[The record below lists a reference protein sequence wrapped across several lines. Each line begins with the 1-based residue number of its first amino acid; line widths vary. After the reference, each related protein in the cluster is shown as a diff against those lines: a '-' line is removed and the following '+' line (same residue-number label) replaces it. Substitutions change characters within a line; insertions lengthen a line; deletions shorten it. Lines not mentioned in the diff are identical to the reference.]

1 MDRDKFHI
9 PGKHY
14 FLSHS
19 VGAQPKS
26 YDDAL
31 AHGFADPWRKEGFNV
46 WGPWFQTLDR
56 FKAGL
61 APIIGAHADDI
72 CPQQNVSSGI
82 AKILFSLPERAR
94 RTKIVLTEDDFP
106 TVGFALAQAR
116 RMGYELVFL
125 PGGERLAD
133 PDAWAP
139 AFHDDVQ
146 LVLATQVYSNS
157 SVLAPCAEIAKRAR
171 ERGVFSVFDVA
182 QSAGATPVRLN
193 DWGADFAVGTSLKYL
208 CGGLGGAY
216 LWASKDAAER
226 AAPMDVG
233 WFSHAEP
240 FEFDIH
246 RFEYANGAA
255 RYTGGTPSIA
265 PMAGAAAAHEILN
278 ARGVELIYKHNQAL
292 LSRLFEKLPETAFLS
307 TRNEGA
313 RGSGALIAVRD
324 YDAAAADLSE
334 AGVAHDT
341 RKGAV
346 RISIHLYNDE
356 SDVDALVDVL
366 SDHVVQS

>member
-1 MDRDKFHI
+1 MDREKFHL

-19 VGAQPKS
+19 VGAQPRP
-26 YDDAL
+26 YDTAL
-31 AHGFADPWRKEGFNV
+31 ARGFTDPWRTEGFDI
-46 WGPWFQTLDR
+46 WEPWFDSLDR
-56 FKAGL
+56 FRSGL
-61 APIIGAHADDI
+61 APLIGAYADDI

-82 AKILFSLPERAR
+82 AKILPALPERPG

-116 RMGYELVFL
+116 RAGYELVFL

-133 PDAWAP
+133 PDAWEP
-139 AFHDDVQ
+139 AFQDDVQ
-146 LVLATQVYSNS
+146 LVLATHVFSNT
-157 SVLAPCAEIAKRAR
+157 SVRSPCAEIALRAR

-182 QSAGATPVRLN
+182 QAAGSVPVCLN

-208 CGGLGGAY
+208 CGGTGAAF
-216 LWASKDAAER
+216 LWASKDTAAQC
-226 AAPMDVG
+226 APMDVG

-246 RFEYANGAA
+246 HFEFAEGVMRFM
-255 RYTGGTPSIA
+255 GGTPSIA
-265 PMAGAAAAHEILN
+265 PFAGAGAGHEILN
-278 ARGVELIYKHNQAL
+278 AHGVDMIFKHNQLL
-292 LSRLFEKLPETAFLS
+292 LSRLFAALPETATLS
-307 TRNEGA
+307 STKEGA

-324 YDAAAADLSE
+324 YAAAAAALKE
-334 AGVAHDT
+334 AGVGHDT

-356 SDVDALVDVL
+356 SDIDALTSVL
-366 SDHVVQS
+366 RNFV